1 MNLFRA
7 SCVIGLVLAGIAL
20 TPGSPTIPSAAARPP
35 HAASLCAQ
43 RIYARLFFGLAGP
56 RGSVSEAEWETFLRE
71 VVVARFPSGLTVIQA
86 KGHWRSAGEPLQREA
101 SRVLEIVYDE
111 TPHAHR
117 LIEEIAA
124 LYKTRFQQDSVM
136 VVRMP
141 ADVCF

>member
-1 MNLFRA
+1 M
-7 SCVIGLVLAGIAL
+7 GW
-20 TPGSPTIPSAAARPP
+20 
-35 HAASLCAQ
+35 
-43 RIYARLFFGLAGP
+43 
-56 RGSVSEAEWETFLRE
+56 SVSEAEWETFLRE

-117 LIEEIAA
+117 LIEQIAA
-124 LYKTRFQQDSVM
+124 LYKARFQQDSVM

>member
-1 MNLFRA
+1 MG
-7 SCVIGLVLAGIAL
+7 SVLAGVAL
-20 TPGSPTIPSAAARPP
+20 TPGSPTVPSAAARSPY
-35 HAASLCAQ
+35 AAPQCAQ

-56 RGSVSEAEWETFLRE
+56 RGSVSETDWDTFLRE
-71 VVVARFPSGLTVIQA
+71 VVVARFPRGLTVIQA

-111 TPHAHR
+111 TPQAHR
-117 LIEEIAA
+117 LIGEIAA
-124 LYKTRFQQDSVM
+124 LYKTRFEQDSVM